1 MSQSAA
7 QALDDLSF
15 DLVYSDG
22 WPLDS
27 NWERIQI
34 NLLIDVAR
42 QAMAERGRPDYFV
55 GGDMFV
61 YHSVEQARDVA
72 RGRPYLRGPDF
83 FFVGGVENHDRKAWV
98 SWQEGGRLPDV
109 IAEFLS
115 PSTKKIDRTVKK
127 DLYARIFRA
136 SEYFLYEPKTGKM
149 EGLTLVDGRYQRL
162 FPDAENRLWS
172 EQLGLKLGLWHG
184 LREDVETTWVR
195 LFEADGRLMPTK
207 DEAAEARAEA
217 ERQQAQAERQQAEAE
232 RQRAEVERQ
241 RAEAER
247 QRAEA
252 ADARAEAAD
261 ARAEAADARAEAE
274 RQRAEAAE
282 AELAR
287 LRAKLEGA
295 AG

>member
-1 MSQSAA
+1 MSSPAA

-34 NLLIDVAR
+34 NLLIEVAR
-42 QAMAERGRPDYFV
+42 QAMAERGRPDFFA

-83 FFVGGVENHDRKAWV
+83 FFVGGVEDHDRKAWV

-109 IAEFLS
+109 VMEFLS
-115 PSTKKIDRTVKK
+115 PSTAKIDRTVKK
-127 DLYARIFRA
+127 DLYARIFRIP
-136 SEYFLYEPKTGKM
+136 EYFLYEPATGEM
-149 EGLTLVDGRYQRL
+149 DGFCLVGDRYQRL
-162 FPDAENRLWS
+162 FPDEENRIWS
-172 EQLGLKLGLWHG
+172 EKLGLRLGLWRG
-184 LREDVETTWVR
+184 LRTGVETAWVR
-195 LFEADGRLMPTK
+195 LFEADGRLVPT
-207 DEAAEARAEA
+207 EAEA
-217 ERQQAQAERQQAEAE
+217 EH
-232 RQRAEVERQ
+232 Q
-241 RAEAER
+241 RAEAEH

-252 ADARAEAAD
+252 EC
-261 ARAEAADARAEAE
+261 
-274 RQRAEAAE
+274 QRAEAAE
-282 AELAR
+282 AELAS

-295 AG
+295 KG

>member
-1 MSQSAA
+1 MSPPAA

-34 NLLIDVAR
+34 NLLIEVTR
-42 QAMAERGRPDYFV
+42 QAMAERGTLDFFA

-72 RGRPYLRGPDF
+72 RGRPYLRGPDY
-83 FFVGGVENHDRKAWV
+83 FFVGGVEDHDRKAWV
-98 SWQEGGRLPDV
+98 SWHEGGRLPDV
-109 IAEFLS
+109 IMEFLS
-115 PSTKKIDRTVKK
+115 PSTAKIDRTVKK

-136 SEYFLYEPKTGKM
+136 PEYFLYEPATGEL
-149 EGLTLVDGRYQRL
+149 EGFCLVGDRYQRL
-162 FPDAENRLWS
+162 FPDEENRIWS
-172 EQLGLKLGLWHG
+172 EKLGLRLGLWRG
-184 LREDVETTWVR
+184 LRTGVETAWVR
-195 LFEADGRLMPTK
+195 LFEADGRLVPT
-207 DEAAEARAEA
+207 DAEA
-217 ERQQAQAERQQAEAE
+217 
-232 RQRAEVERQ
+232 ERQ

-247 QRAEA
+247 QRA
-252 ADARAEAAD
+252 DAEHQ
-261 ARAEAADARAEAE
+261 RAEAE

-282 AELAR
+282 AELAS

-295 AG
+295 KG

>member
-1 MSQSAA
+1 MSQPAA

-42 QAMAERGRPDYFV
+42 QAMAERGRPDFFA

-83 FFVGGVENHDRKAWV
+83 FFVGGVEDHDRKAWV

-109 IAEFLS
+109 IVELLS

-127 DLYARIFRA
+127 DLYARIFRTP
-136 SEYFLYEPKTGKM
+136 EYFLYEPATGEL
-149 EGLTLVDGRYQRL
+149 EGFCLVGDRYQRL
-162 FPDAENRLWS
+162 FPDGENRMWS
-172 EQLGLKLGLWHG
+172 EKLGLRLGLWHG
-184 LREDVETTWVR
+184 LRTGVETTWVR
-195 LFEADGRLMPTK
+195 LYDEAGRLVPTPE
-207 DEAAEARAEA
+207 EAADARADA
-217 ERQQAQAERQQAEAE
+217 AH
-232 RQRAEVERQ
+232 Q

-247 QRAEA
+247 RRA
-252 ADARAEAAD
+252 D
-261 ARAEAADARAEAE
+261 
-274 RQRAEAAE
+274 AAE

-287 LRAKLEGA
+287 LRARLEDANG
-295 AG
+295 

>member
-34 NLLIDVAR
+34 NLLIDVCR
-42 QAMAERGRPDYFV
+42 QAMAERGRPDFFA

-72 RGRPYLRGPDF
+72 QGRPYLRGPDF
-83 FFVGGVENHDRKAWV
+83 FFVGEVEDHDRKAWV

-109 IAEFLS
+109 IVEFLS
-115 PSTKKIDRTVKK
+115 PSTAKADRTVKK
-127 DLYARIFRA
+127 DLYAQVFRTP
-136 SEYFLYEPKTGKM
+136 EYFLFEPRTREM
-149 EGLTLVDGRYQRL
+149 EGFSLVGGRYQRL
-162 FPDAENRLWS
+162 FPDAENRIWS
-172 EQLGLKLGLWHG
+172 ETLGLKLGLWHG
-184 LREDVETTWVR
+184 LRTGVETTWVR
-195 LFEADGRLMPTK
+195 LFDADGRLVPTK

-217 ERQQAQAERQQAEAE
+217 ERQ
-232 RQRAEVERQ
+232 RAET
-241 RAEAER
+241 ER

-252 ADARAEAAD
+252 ADARAEVAD
-261 ARAEAADARAEAE
+261 ARARAE

-287 LRAKLEGA
+287 LRAKLESN